1 MLCMALRHRSINSL
15 ITSINKEILS
25 MLQVAI
31 VAIGATMVGSIT
43 FVKKEGDFVKRG
55 EEVST
60 PYIYMLLMF
69 VVSHNAIPFNKQF
82 THLICSLDISHS
94 GGAQ

>member
-1 MLCMALRHRSINSL
+1 MLCMALRLRSINAL

-25 MLQVAI
+25 VPQVAF

-43 FVKKEGDFVKRG
+43 FVKKEGDFVKKG

-60 PYIYMLLMF
+60 PYIYIIDVCRF
-69 VVSHNAIPFNKQF
+69 A
-82 THLICSLDISHS
+82 
-94 GGAQ
+94 